1 MTSQSDKSV
10 SPEIGKLLELL
21 DVFEEQDSLA
31 PESFAALERLLA
43 AGRDGAQDLVGPE
56 VDHPALMSPEDDHP
70 DLVGPEVDHA
80 DLVSPEGDHPE
91 LVSREDDRPD
101 LAGPAVGHPDL
112 VSSEVDHPAE
122 PSLEQHEA
130 DSDDWVADAEE
141 QAARNEHIAH
151 PTPLRDAQAL
161 ADENESIENRFAA
174 HIVHGMWKT
183 KND

>member
-21 DVFEEQDSLA
+21 DVFEEQDSVA
-31 PESFAALERLLA
+31 PASFAALERLLA
-43 AGRDGAQDLVGPE
+43 AGRDGTQDF
-56 VDHPALMSPEDDHP
+56 
-70 DLVGPEVDHA
+70 VGPEVDHA
-80 DLVSPEGDHPE
+80 DLVSPEDDHPD
-91 LVSREDDRPD
+91 LVTREDDRPD
-101 LAGPAVGHPDL
+101 LAGPEDDHPDL

-122 PSLEQHEA
+122 PSLEQHET
-130 DSDDWVADAEE
+130 DSDDWAADAEE

-151 PTPLRDAQAL
+151 PTSLRDAQAL

-183 KND
+183 RKD